1 MAINI
6 QEILHPSDSDAIK
19 FEKINYNF
27 DQILSN
33 GGGPA
38 GQKGEKGL
46 QGNVGLTGQKG
57 EKGDTG
63 LTGEK
68 GNTGD
73 AGPWYSIDMQSYKLL
88 KPRRVGLTSSPI
100 IYVGDESFDETI
112 TQNGET
118 ALNAKI
124 TVRKQT
130 GIFDNFISL
139 IDDTDPI
146 NAKLVLTSN
155 YDSINQYTRFAI
167 QNDFNQSNIEV
178 AINTNRIDLDSTDT
192 TSITAAGL
200 TLKSTGANNLKLE
213 AASGIVDVDAN
224 TEFKGYVKLSD
235 TDPLTPSVGMIRY
248 NSTTDTFEGYLSDGG
263 WTEFCMAPCGAAVS
277 NSITISGGDIN
288 ANADG
293 SPFSGVTPTPTPT
306 ATPTPTPTSTSSET
320 LLVKNSGTLVT
331 SYLLDDEQ
339 SGSAGS
345 SSVTYSYEYSGSAN
359 NQVPVVV
366 SSDNRVNV
374 SFNHGTYAGGTTYGS
389 IIITSN
395 ATGACPA
402 VGLTLNDLV
411 IARPDN
417 SNVTYTLTGMLTQ
430 YDTCVTPTPTPTP
443 SPMIEPTLAINPSTA
458 TINNNGTTFSAVTT
472 NWGSTTSY
480 AWSVNSFKFVID
492 NNTASQ
498 TNISF
503 IGPGTESAT
512 LTLTVIGTNLAGD
525 SVTESTSITID
536 GDLGISQ
543 PL

>member
-146 NAKLVLTSN
+146 NAKLVLTST

-178 AINTNRIDLDSTDT
+178 AINTNRIDLDSTDI

-213 AASGIVDVDAN
+213 AANGIVDVDAN

-235 TDPLTPSVGMIRY
+235 TDPLTPAVGMIRY
-248 NSTTDTFEGYLSDGG
+248 NSTNDTFEGYLSDGG
-263 WTEFCMAPCGAAVS
+263 WTEFCMAPCGAAVT

-293 SPFSGVTPTPTPT
+293 SPSSGVTPTPTPT
-306 ATPTPTPTSTSSET
+306 ATPTPTPTATSNYAITLSNAGTSLNPLEFDEALPEGKVVGYTLVGSGIASLSGVPAWLSAAINSTSSTTGNIT
-320 LLVKNSGTLVT
+320 LQLTGDSRD
-331 SYLLDDEQ
+331 Y
-339 SGSAGS
+339 
-345 SSVTYSYEYSGSAN
+345 
-359 NQVPVVV
+359 P
-366 SSDNRVNV
+366 SSDTSASITVT
-374 SFNHGTYAGGTTYGS
+374 HAGDPSGNTT
-389 IIITSN
+389 
-395 ATGACPA
+395 ATIYVRFIA
-402 VGLTLNDLV
+402 VAV
-411 IARPDN
+411 
-417 SNVTYTLTGMLTQ
+417 
-430 YDTCVTPTPTPTP
+430 TPTPTP
-443 SPMIEPTLAINPSTA
+443 SPMIEPTLAISPSTA
-458 TINNNGTTFSAVTT
+458 TIDSNGTTFSAVTT

-525 SVTESTSITID
+525 SVTESTSITIY

>member
-57 EKGDTG
+57 EKGDAG

-68 GNTGD
+68 GSTGD
-73 AGPWYSIDMQSYKLL
+73 SGPWYSIDMVNYKLL
-88 KPRRVGLTSSPI
+88 KPRKLGLASSPI
-100 IYVGDESFDETI
+100 IYIGDESFDETL

-118 ALNAKI
+118 ALNAKL
-124 TVRKQT
+124 TVKKET
-130 GIFDNFISL
+130 GVFDNFITL

-146 NAKLVLTSN
+146 NAKLVLTST
-155 YDSINQYTRFAI
+155 YDSTNQYTRFAI
-167 QNDFNQSNIEV
+167 QNDFNQPNIEV

-235 TDPLTPSVGMIRY
+235 TDPSLPGVGMIRY
-248 NSTTDTFEGYLSDGG
+248 NSTNDTFEGYLSDGG

-293 SPFSGVTPTPTPT
+293 SPSTGVTPTPTPTAVSVTPTPT
-306 ATPTPTPTSTSSET
+306 ATPTPTPTTAEYT
-320 LLVKNSGTLVT
+320 LTIASPT
-331 SYLLDDEQ
+331 
-339 SGSAGS
+339 
-345 SSVTYSYEYSGSAN
+345 
-359 NQVPVVV
+359 
-366 SSDNRVNV
+366 
-374 SFNHGTYAGGTTYGS
+374 AGGTS
-389 IIITSN
+389 F
-395 ATGACPA
+395 ACS
-402 VGLTLNDLV
+402 LNT
-411 IARPDN
+411 PG
-417 SNVTYTLTGMLTQ
+417 TPYTLTYTGAFGEGTTISGYTATSSTMHVKILASNEPNFSYGGSGNGTGWIFALSPQ
-430 YDTCVTPTPTPTP
+430 VGGGQQVVNLQNCSTLATPTPTPTATP
-443 SPMIEPTLAINPSTA
+443 IIEPTLSINPSSA
-458 TINNNGTTFSAVTT
+458 TVNSAGVLFESVTG
-472 NWGSTTSY
+472 NWGSISSYTWTVNTNKFTIDSATS
-480 AWSVNSFKFVID
+480 SDTLV
-492 NNTASQ
+492 
-498 TNISF
+498 SF
-503 IGPGTESAT
+503 IGFVNENGT
-512 LTLTVIGTNLAGD
+512 LTLTVQGTDSGGNAVTKTATSSMQGIGGQL
-525 SVTESTSITID
+525 
-536 GDLGISQ
+536 
-543 PL
+543 

>member
-19 FEKINYNF
+19 FGKINYNF

-63 LTGEK
+63 STGEK

-73 AGPWYSIDMQSYKLL
+73 SGPWYSIDMVDYKLL
-88 KPRRVGLTSSPI
+88 KPRRLGLNSSPI
-100 IYVGDESFDETI
+100 IYVGDESFDETL
-112 TQNGET
+112 TQNGEI

-124 TVRKQT
+124 TVKKQT
-130 GIFDNFISL
+130 GSFDNFITL

-155 YDSINQYTRFAI
+155 YDSVSQYTRFAI
-167 QNDFNQSNIEV
+167 QNEFGQSNIEV

-213 AASGIVDVDAN
+213 ATSGIVDVDAN

-235 TDPLTPSVGMIRY
+235 TDPLTPGVGMIRY
-248 NSTTDTFEGYLSDGG
+248 NSTNDTFEGYLSDGG
-263 WTEFCMAPCGAAVS
+263 WTEFCIAPCGAAVS

-306 ATPTPTPTSTSSET
+306 ATPTATPTPTATIDPTVALSVTKGYSGGNWSISSMSIDSTISSDGVAATGFGLGTSGGGITANGGDTVAIKVYMSPNSGREWYSTSSNFVIPSASGDIDSVTEVNENLAFQNGGTSQAIYTFSFVVPENIGPTINVQLEANTQET
-320 LLVKNSGTLVT
+320 SN
-331 SYLLDDEQ
+331 
-339 SGSAGS
+339 AGS
-345 SSVTYSYEYSGSAN
+345 ISFGAVGTTTCGTATVDTYSYEDNGVFVVGDSITGALSNSQGSRVVTAATGSAST
-359 NQVPVVV
+359 QIGKVF
-366 SSDNRVNV
+366 
-374 SFNHGTYAGGTTYGS
+374 SFMEDE
-389 IIITSN
+389 I
-395 ATGACPA
+395 
-402 VGLTLNDLV
+402 
-411 IARPDN
+411 
-417 SNVTYTLTGMLTQ
+417 M
-430 YDTCVTPTPTPTP
+430 
-443 SPMIEPTLAINPSTA
+443 
-458 TINNNGTTFSAVTT
+458 
-472 NWGSTTSY
+472 
-480 AWSVNSFKFVID
+480 
-492 NNTASQ
+492 
-498 TNISF
+498 
-503 IGPGTESAT
+503 
-512 LTLTVIGTNLAGD
+512 
-525 SVTESTSITID
+525 
-536 GDLGISQ
+536 GISDCTT
-543 PL
+543 PGPTFTGSSS

>member
-73 AGPWYSIDMQSYKLL
+73 SGPWYSIDMVDYKLL

-100 IYVGDESFDETI
+100 IYVGDESFDETL

-118 ALNAKI
+118 ALSAKI

-130 GIFDNFISL
+130 GIFDNFITL

-146 NAKLVLTSN
+146 NAKLVLTST

-200 TLKSTGANNLKLE
+200 TLKSTGTNNLKLE
-213 AASGIVDVDAN
+213 TASGIVDVDSN

-235 TDPLTPSVGMIRY
+235 TDPLTPDVGMIRY
-248 NSTTDTFEGYLSDGG
+248 NSTNDTFEGYLSDGG
-263 WTEFCMAPCGAAVS
+263 WTEFCMAPCGATVS

-288 ANADG
+288 ANSDG
-293 SPFSGVTPTPTPT
+293 SPVGNVTPTPTPTSTPTSTPTPTPT
-306 ATPTPTPTSTSSET
+306 ATSNYAITLTNSGTSLNPLEFDEALPEGKVVGYTLVGSGTAVLNGVPAWLNTSVNSTSSTTGNIT
-320 LLVKNSGTLVT
+320 LQLTGDSRD
-331 SYLLDDEQ
+331 Y
-339 SGSAGS
+339 
-345 SSVTYSYEYSGSAN
+345 
-359 NQVPVVV
+359 P
-366 SSDNRVNV
+366 SSDV
-374 SFNHGTYAGGTTYGS
+374 SASITVIHAGDSSGNT
-389 IIITSN
+389 
-395 ATGACPA
+395 
-402 VGLTLNDLV
+402 
-411 IARPDN
+411 
-417 SNVTYTLTGMLTQ
+417 
-430 YDTCVTPTPTPTP
+430 
-443 SPMIEPTLAINPSTA
+443 TA
-458 TINNNGTTFSAVTT
+458 TIYVR
-472 NWGSTTSY
+472 
-480 AWSVNSFKFVID
+480 
-492 NNTASQ
+492 
-498 TNISF
+498 F
-503 IGPGTESAT
+503 IAANAT
-512 LTLTVIGTNLAGD
+512 LTLTNAGTSQNPLLVISSSPARTIGWDISPSSG
-525 SVTESTSITID
+525 SVTLSNVPYWLTTSVATNSSTSGTITIQPNMSLLSDTSATITVTSTAGAVDYIYVYYSSLIQEED
-536 GDLGISQ
+536 GK
-543 PL
+543 